1 MLIARRP
8 KSWNKEDLV
17 FTAPGDGP
25 IDDHNFRNRAW
36 KTILTRLEIDYRK
49 PYTTR
54 ATLISHALDLGQS
67 PLEVAQLTG
76 HDVQVLFRHYAGNVS
91 SRPVLPELSIPFT
104 PCPAAAGEKGP

>member
-1 MLIARRP
+1 
-8 KSWNKEDLV
+8 LV
-17 FTAPGDGP
+17 FTRPKGVA

-54 ATLISHALDLGQS
+54 ATLISHALDLGKS

-76 HDVQVLFRHYAGNVS
+76 HNVQVLYKHYAGSIS
-91 SRPVLPELSIPFT
+91 SRPHLPELL
-104 PCPAAAGEKGP
+104 K